1 MNRMLPLALLGSTA
15 LVSTAALAQ
24 ELPTGGQLQ
33 AGAAT
38 ITTPG
43 AGSMQITQTS
53 DRAIINWQSFS
64 VGAGGHVDISQPSA
78 TAALLNRVTGST
90 TSEIA
95 GQITA
100 NGRVFLVNPNG
111 ILITSTGT
119 VRAAGFT
126 ASTLDIADN
135 DFMAGA
141 DETIV
146 TAQRSGQEIGY
157 LRNGFAGAMRGDG
170 KGLVQA
176 RVRALGASG
185 EQALDLGG
193 DGFLQVQV
201 PSAGITVAGRITA
214 NDIVL
219 TAGTAR
225 DMARGVVNVSGVLD
239 ATSVTGHGGTI
250 SLTGATVQLVGATL
264 DASGATGGGA
274 IRLGGDWQGSGTL
287 AHATELEVDAA
298 SLIRSDARQS
308 GDGGR
313 IVLWSD
319 ERTQFSGAIS
329 ARGAQSGAGGEAEVS
344 SKGMLGFDGAVDL
357 FGARSGT
364 LLLDPRNV
372 TIVAGSGGTLPGGV
386 YTPGANDSQI
396 GATSIT
402 NALAAGT
409 NVTITTGSTGAQAGN
424 ITVNSAI
431 SWSGNAGLTLN
442 AANNIIVN
450 AAITATGT
458 ANAAKT
464 VTLIAGRDINTSAT
478 ISTVANGSGNAIS
491 FTAGRNISI
500 GGAITTPGTLRLN
513 TTGGLGAG
521 VGGNINVGK
530 FVQVAGSWRQV
541 AAVLPTFSAGDFQVA
556 AGASFMRATSGDGSA
571 ANPFALVDVY
581 GLQGVG
587 TEGYYAG
594 VKSSFILAGN
604 IDASGT
610 AGWNG
615 GAGFVPIGGVDT
627 GNVYQN
633 GSFDGRGFTI
643 AGLTINLP
651 GKNNVGLFGANG
663 TLIQNLR
670 ITGANVTGAYG
681 VGVLVGTSSA
691 DSLIRN
697 VSVSGTVHGTI
708 DNNSEIGGLIGQNAG
723 SIDRSS
729 ANVTMDT
736 ATAYQVGGLAGSNVG
751 SITNSYAAG
760 TIYGMQWTGGLVGNN
775 VGTINNSH
783 ASASVIGSP
792 NGIAGNSASIGGLV
806 GINSGAISNAY
817 ATGDVIG
824 GAAIGGLVGLNGG
837 IGPASITQS
846 WASGKVTGSNMVG
859 GLIGNNEAGATAI
872 GVYATGAVS
881 AGFTAAG
888 GLVGQNQGSVSNAYA
903 TGAVTGQS
911 VLGGLIGNQAGGSV
925 SNAYWDSYSTGRA
938 TAFGANSGSATNI
951 LSVTSDPL
959 QAAAANYA
967 YKASAYAN
975 LTAASGIGNE
985 TQAGFV
991 FVAGNSTR
999 PFLAFEVPTSFTTT
1013 TDAGGRLVIFN
1024 SHQLQLIGYD
1034 QARLSGQ
1041 YSLAGNIDLAETGA
1055 VVTGTPGSYSGM
1067 WAGTGFVPIGTDGL
1081 GNAWNGTGYTLL
1093 ANVAS
1098 GIYGFTGLLNG
1109 NGFTLSNLRINRAAI
1124 KNVGLFGLSS
1134 GTLSAINVNGSVSG
1148 LNGVGGLVGMLYA
1161 GGSVSGSTSA
1171 VNVTGNNLVGGLVGN
1186 QNDGSSITQSSASGN
1201 VSGVSNIG
1209 GLVGYAS
1216 GATINRSF
1224 ATGTV
1229 TGANYVGGLIGYQYN
1244 STTANSYAT
1253 GRANASVGTA
1263 GGLVGYLYGGSVA
1276 NSYSTGLVI
1285 ATRSAG
1291 GLIGQRA
1298 VGGTVTSSYWD
1309 MMSSGQ
1315 ATSAG
1320 GTGLT
1325 TAQMRDPLN
1334 YTGWNF
1340 VTIWNA
1346 PNAGALPALRP

>member
-1 MNRMLPLALLGSTA
+1 MNRIVSLALLGSTA
-15 LVSTAALAQ
+15 LVSTAAIAQ

-38 ITTPG
+38 IATPG
-43 AGSMQITQTS
+43 AGAMQITQTS

-64 VGAGGHVDISQPSA
+64 VGAGGRVEIGQPGA

-126 ASTLDIADN
+126 ASTLDIADQ

-141 DETIV
+141 DESVV
-146 TAQRSGQEIGY
+146 TAGRSGQVSY
-157 LRNGFAGAMRGDG
+157 LRGGFAGAMRGDG

-176 RVRALGASG
+176 RVQSLGTSG
-185 EQALDLGG
+185 EQAVDLGG

-214 NDIVL
+214 GDIVL

-239 ATSVTGHGGTI
+239 ATSVASHGGTI
-250 SLTGATVQLVGATL
+250 TLTGATVQLAGATL

-274 IRLGGDWQGSGTL
+274 IRIGGDWQGSGTL
-287 AHATELEVDAA
+287 AHATQLDVDAA
-298 SLIRSDARQS
+298 SMIRSDATQA

-313 IVLWSD
+313 IILWSD

-344 SKGMLGFDGAVDL
+344 SKGLLGFDGAVDL

-372 TIVAGSGGTLPGGV
+372 TIVAGSGGTLPGGI

-409 NVTITTGSTGAQAGN
+409 NVTITTGSSGTQAGN
-424 ITVNSAI
+424 ITVSSAI
-431 SWSGNAGLTLN
+431 SWSGNAGLTIN
-442 AANNIIVN
+442 AASNIVVN

-464 VTLIAGRDINTSAT
+464 VTLIAGRDITTSAA

-500 GGAITTPGTLRLN
+500 GGAVTTPGALTLN
-513 TTGGLGAG
+513 ATGSIGTGAG
-521 VGGNINVGK
+521 GTVSVGK
-530 FVQVAGSWRQV
+530 FVLASGNWRQV
-541 AAVLPTFSAGDFQVA
+541 AAVLPTFSAGDFRVA
-556 AGASFMRATSGDGSA
+556 ASASFMRATGGDGTA
-571 ANPFALVDVY
+571 ANPFKLVDVY

-594 VKSSFILAGN
+594 NNSSFILAGN

-615 GAGFVPIGGVDT
+615 GAGFVPIGGVDA

-651 GKNNVGLFGANG
+651 GKNNVGLFGSNG
-663 TLIQNLR
+663 TLIQNVRL
-670 ITGANVTGAYG
+670 TGANVTGAYG
-681 VGVLVGTSSA
+681 VGLLVGTSSA

-697 VSVSGTVHGTI
+697 VSVAGTVHGTI
-708 DNNSEIGGLIGQNAG
+708 DNNGEIGGLIGQNAG
-723 SIDRSS
+723 SVDGSS

-736 ATAYQVGGLAGSNVG
+736 ATAYQVGGLAGTNVG
-751 SITNSYAAG
+751 SITNSSAAG
-760 TIYGMQWTGGLVGNN
+760 TVYGMQWTGGLVGNN
-775 VGTINNSH
+775 VGTIDNSH

-806 GINSGAISNAY
+806 GINSAAISNSY

-824 GAAIGGLVGLNGG
+824 GAAIGGLVGLNAG
-837 IGPASITQS
+837 IGPATVTQS

-872 GVYATGAVS
+872 GVYSTGAVS
-881 AGFTAAG
+881 AGFAAAG

-903 TGAVTGQS
+903 TGAVSGQS
-911 VLGGLIGNQAGGSV
+911 VLGGLIGRQSGGSV

-938 TAFGANSGSATNI
+938 GAFGANSGSVTNV
-951 LSVTSDPL
+951 LAVTSDPL
-959 QAAAANYA
+959 QASAANYA
-967 YKASAYAN
+967 YNASAYAN
-975 LTAASGIGNE
+975 LAAASGIG
-985 TQAGFV
+985 TATPTGFV

-999 PFLAFEVPTSFTTT
+999 PFLAFEVPTSFTAT
-1013 TDAGGRLVIFN
+1013 TDAGGRLVISN

-1055 VVTGTPGSYSGM
+1055 ATAGTPRSYSGM

-1081 GNAWNGTGYTLL
+1081 GNVWNGTGYTLL
-1093 ANVAS
+1093 ANVTS
-1098 GIYGFTGLLNG
+1098 GIYGFTGTFNG
-1109 NGFTLSNLRINRAAI
+1109 NGSTLSNLRINRSAI

-1134 GTLSAINVNGSVSG
+1134 GTLSAVNVTGSVSG
-1148 LNGVGGLVGMLYA
+1148 LNGVGGLVGMLYT
-1161 GGSVSGSTSA
+1161 GGSITGGTSA
-1171 VNVTGNNLVGGLVGN
+1171 VTVTGNNLVGGLVGN
-1186 QNDGSSITQSSASGN
+1186 QSDGSSITKSSASGTVTGASN
-1201 VSGVSNIG
+1201 VG

-1216 GATINRSF
+1216 GAAIDRSF
-1224 ATGTV
+1224 ATGAV
-1229 TGANYVGGLIGYQYN
+1229 TGANFVGGLVGYQYN
-1244 STTANSYAT
+1244 SAVANSYAT
-1253 GRANASVGTA
+1253 GAATASNGTA
-1263 GGLVGYLYGGSVA
+1263 GGLIGYFYGGSLT
-1276 NSYSTGLVI
+1276 NSYATGLVSGSR
-1285 ATRSAG
+1285 TAG
-1291 GLIGQRA
+1291 GLIGQSSN
-1298 VGGTVTSSYWD
+1298 GGIVTSAYWN
-1309 MMSSGQ
+1309 MTTSGQ
-1315 ATSAG
+1315 TTSAG
-1320 GTGLT
+1320 GTGRT
-1325 TAQMRDPLN
+1325 TAQLRDPLN

-1340 VTIWNA
+1340 TTIWNA
-1346 PNAGALPALRP
+1346 PNAGAYPALRP